1 MFANPL
7 FLFGLLGAAVPV
19 IIHLI
24 FRRKRTAMDL
34 PTLMFLRRV
43 EMKLASRRNLKE
55 ILLLTLRALAI
66 VFIVLALAR
75 PGFQSHSSGSATR
88 ASADCVIVIDNS
100 ASMGLKLAT
109 GTRLDA
115 ARAQASAIL
124 NTLGAEGRAAI
135 LTTVPSEATL
145 DAGALNGDKQ
155 KLQKALQSLQPSQG
169 AGALTGTLAR
179 AGEILEQ
186 SSTAPNREIYIVGD
200 FQKNAF
206 KDEQALRT
214 AASALPAR
222 TSVFLCPIPGGAPA
236 NNLSLVSV
244 ITDPRPKVAG
254 RKISLIAKVKSN
266 SLNESTSSLT
276 SAFRDQAPQQL
287 NLTLAPGAIQD
298 VPLSLMLG
306 QEGFASGEVKLDAD
320 DAAFDN
326 VWPFCIEIRGPI
338 RVLVLS
344 PGGEKREEL
353 EDSFYLRKAL
363 DPTGDGRLSGI
374 RVTHNIQQDAP
385 QKSLDGFDAVVL
397 AGCTALPPATLKLLD
412 DFVEH
417 GGGLMVFAGKK
428 DAALAANHPL
438 QRFLGGKITGEVAVA
453 KDQPALNLR
462 AVQPAT
468 PYFEDSRT
476 TDGRVEFKEV
486 TVLKALKS
494 EANRDAS
501 VLAEFSDGHPA
512 IVLQPR
518 GNGRILWWTLNPNAD
533 DSNLPLMP
541 SFLSLL
547 HCSVS
552 VLCNAQSQALER
564 KAGQPLILDFSGP
577 SVKRP
582 VPAAITVF
590 DPDEKSY
597 EVPLAGGR
605 LTWRDTG
612 RAGIYRLQTKTS
624 TNTNTNKVANTAKS
638 AIPPGF
644 AVVPDPDEGDVE
656 YLASSEVQ
664 RALGVKNATIIPTG
678 TDVAAAIA
686 TTRQG
691 RELFGTFIF
700 LSLMMVLAEAML
712 ANMLGTRAPSNK
724 VKIEALKSQAA
735 PSGLNLQPIDSSV
748 ANVKNPGGTPERREA
763 PR

>member
-55 ILLLTLRALAI
+55 ILLLALRALAI
-66 VFIVLALAR
+66 IFVVLALAR
-75 PGFQSHSSGSATR
+75 PGFNSGSA
-88 ASADCVIVIDNS
+88 ANPGSAAADCVLVIDNS
-100 ASMGLKLAT
+100 ASMSLKLAT

-115 ARAQASAIL
+115 ARAQAAAVL

-145 DAGALNGDKQ
+145 DVGTLNGDKQ
-155 KLQKALQSLQPSQG
+155 KLLKALQSLQPSQG
-169 AGALTGTLAR
+169 SGALTGTLAR
-179 AGEILEQ
+179 AGKILDQ

-206 KDEQALRT
+206 KDEAALH
-214 AASALPAR
+214 SAVNGLPSR

-236 NNLSLVSV
+236 NNLSIVSV
-244 ITDPRPKVAG
+244 VADPRPKVTG

-266 SLNESTSSLT
+266 SLSEQTTSLT
-276 SAFRDQAPQQL
+276 SAFRDQSPQQM
-287 NLTLAPGAIQD
+287 NITLAPGAIQD
-298 VPLSLMLG
+298 VPLSLTLG

-374 RVTHNIQQDAP
+374 RVTHNEQQGAP
-385 QKSLDGFDAVVL
+385 QKSLDAFDAVILV
-397 AGCTALPPATLKLLD
+397 GCSALPPATVKLLE

-417 GGGLMVFAGKK
+417 GGGMMVFAGKK
-428 DAALAANHPL
+428 DAELGANHPL
-438 QRFLGGKITGEVAVA
+438 QGFFGGKISGELLVA

-462 AVQPAT
+462 AVQAAT
-468 PYFEDSRT
+468 PYFEDSRLA
-476 TDGRVEFKEV
+476 DGRVEFKDI
-486 TVLKALKS
+486 TVFKALKT

-501 VLAEFSDGHPA
+501 ILAEFSDGHPA

-518 GNGRILWWTLNPNAD
+518 GNGRILWWTLSPNAD

-552 VLCNAQSQALER
+552 VLCNAQSLALER

-577 SVKRP
+577 AVKGP
-582 VPAAITVF
+582 VPAAVTLF

-597 EVPLAGGR
+597 EVPLTGGR

-612 RAGIYRLQTKTS
+612 RAGIYRLQTKAGA
-624 TNTNTNKVANTAKS
+624 NKDAPNPPVAKAS
-638 AIPPGF
+638 PIPPGF

-656 YLASSEVQ
+656 YLSGSDVQ
-664 RALGVKNATIIPTG
+664 RALGLKSATIIPTG
-678 TDVAAAIA
+678 TDVAAAVA
-686 TTRQG
+686 TSRQG

-700 LSLMMVLAEAML
+700 LALMMVLAEAML

-724 VKIEALKSQAA
+724 VKIEAVKPAA
-735 PSGLNLQPIDSSV
+735 ASSGLNLKPIEIPPV
-748 ANVKNPGGTPERREA
+748 APPVQSAESAEA
-763 PR
+763 KP

>member
-55 ILLLTLRALAI
+55 LLLLTLRALAI
-66 VFIVLALAR
+66 VFVVLALAR
-75 PGFQSHSSGSATR
+75 PGFNSSNAANPGSA
-88 ASADCVIVIDNS
+88 AADCVLIIDNS
-100 ASMGLKLAT
+100 ASMSLKLAT

-115 ARAQASAIL
+115 ARAQAAAIL

-135 LTTVPSEATL
+135 LTTVPSEAALET
-145 DAGALNGDKQ
+145 DSLNGDKQ
-155 KLQKALQSLQPSQG
+155 KLLKSLQSLQPTAGS
-169 AGALTGTLAR
+169 GALTGTLAR
-179 AGEILEQ
+179 AAEILDQ
-186 SSTAPNREIYIVGD
+186 SSTAPNREIYILGD

-206 KDEQALRT
+206 KDEAALRT
-214 AASALPAR
+214 AVNGLPAR
-222 TSVFLCPIPGGAPA
+222 TSVFLCPIPGGAPS
-236 NNLSLVSV
+236 NNLSLISV
-244 ITDPRPKVAG
+244 VTDPRPKVTG
-254 RKISLIAKVKSN
+254 RKISLIAKVKNN
-266 SLNESTSSLT
+266 SLSEQATTLT
-276 SAFRDQAPQQL
+276 SAFRDQTPLQQ
-287 NLTLAPGAIQD
+287 NITLAPGAVQD
-298 VPLSLMLG
+298 VPLSLTLG
-306 QEGFASGEVKLDAD
+306 QEGFAAGEVKLDAD

-326 VWPFCIEIRGPI
+326 VWPFCIEVRGPI

-344 PGGEKREEL
+344 PGGEKREDL

-374 RVTHNIQQDAP
+374 RVTHNIQSGAP
-385 QKSLDGFDAVVL
+385 QKSLEGFDAVVL

-417 GGGLMVFAGKK
+417 GGGLMIFAGRK
-428 DAALAANHPL
+428 DAELAANHPL
-438 QRFLGGKITGEVAVA
+438 QKLLGGKISGEFTVA
-453 KDQPALNLR
+453 KDQPALTLR
-462 AVQPAT
+462 AVQPAA

-476 TDGRVEFKEV
+476 TDGRVEFKDV
-486 TVLKALKS
+486 AVLKALKT

-518 GNGRILWWTLNPNAD
+518 GQGRILWWTLSPNAD

-552 VLCNAQSQALER
+552 VLCNAQSQVLER

-577 SVKRP
+577 AAKSAP
-582 VPAAITVF
+582 PAALTLF

-597 EVPLAGGR
+597 EIPLAGGR

-612 RAGIYRLQTKTS
+612 RAGIYRLQPKAS
-624 TNTNTNKVANTAKS
+624 SNKEAPAVKS
-638 AIPPGF
+638 AVPPGF
-644 AVVPDPDEGDVE
+644 AVVPDPDEGEVD
-656 YLASSEVQ
+656 YLSGSDVQ

-678 TDVAAAIA
+678 TDVSAAIA
-686 TTRQG
+686 ATRQG

-700 LSLMMVLAEAML
+700 LALLMVLAEAML
-712 ANMLGTRAPSNK
+712 ANAIGTRAPAK
-724 VKIEALKSQAA
+724 IKIEPAKSSAA
-735 PSGLNLQPIDSSV
+735 PSGLNL
-748 ANVKNPGGTPERREA
+748 TPVEA
-763 PR
+763 ATRPATSAAEKAEAKP